1 MCILCLRVSS
11 LHSFADVGS
20 LDEEEPSLSLVERR
34 VETACFFPTSTVSS
48 TFLELLRMNS
58 LSRTYQHEGNTRKD
72 PQDLLYQGLPHAQ
85 TVYGD
90 ELCVNLLFGNGLLR
104 GLDGMVLRIEH
115 GAHCVRGLELRHA
128 PMRGRR
134 AVVECLLQQRDRF
147 SLSLSS
153 IRGTRHHW

>member
-1 MCILCLRVSS
+1 MDFRRA
-11 LHSFADVGS
+11 FADFAE
-20 LDEEEPSLSLVERR
+20 L
-34 VETACFFPTSTVSS
+34 FFIKKLARNTY
-48 TFLELLRMNS
+48 LARIAQRIQIYLR
-58 LSRTYQHEGNTRKD
+58 YKI
-72 PQDLLYQGLPHAQ
+72 LPHTQ
-85 TVYGD
+85 TVYRD
-90 ELCVNLLFGNGLLR
+90 ELRVNLLFGNGLLR